1 MTFNTGLK
9 STLKEIKELK
19 NRVYPVVA
27 PEGVRP
33 PFLVYRK
40 SRAKN
45 TKDLS
50 GVINDIE
57 ATYEVVLICDD
68 YQMLDFLGEEIKKK
82 LIGTLFKRIGGD
94 GPRINNLD
102 LEELG
107 DEYIYQP
114 NAYKSSLLL
123 TVNYKEE

>member
-40 SRAKN
+40 SRSKFL
-45 TKDLS
+45 KDLS
-50 GVINDIE
+50 GIITDIE
-57 ATYEVVLICDD
+57 ATYELVLISDD
-68 YQMLDFLGEEIKKK
+68 YQKLDELETEIKKK
-82 LIGTLFKRIGGD
+82 LIGVLFKRIGGD